1 MVVSALCGL
10 RSNVVVCS
18 SCAGFPLEVLDTA
31 VSALSYVAVAAIELL
46 NTAVSA
52 PLSFVA
58 VADTTVSAL
67 SAI

>member
-1 MVVSALCGL
+1 M
-10 RSNVVVCS
+10 R
-18 SCAGFPLEVLDTA
+18 GFPLEVLDTT
-31 VSALSYVAVAAIELL
+31 VSALSYVAVVDIELL
-46 NTAVSA
+46 DTALSA